1 MDKERLNYL
10 KAIIA
15 ILAFFVLFLTSLCM
29 AACSTQ
35 SAKAAIPET
44 ELKNNRV
51 INAYS
56 ALLHRIWIDKPS
68 YVEDVLWEC
77 DEMLELDELLNGEW
91 ENTFEFWNKQDSIEY
106 HLNWNHIDKITKL
119 SEEYG
124 NGD

>member
-15 ILAFFVLFLTSLCM
+15 ILAFFVLFLVSLCM

-35 SAKAAIPET
+35 PAKAAIPET

-106 HLNWNHIDKITKL
+106 HLNWIHVDSLT
-119 SEEYG
+119 SM
-124 NGD
+124 